1 MKEVQTCRFYC
12 LFGVFF
18 DMLLLPVLPYFSQFY
33 LVKVHI
39 SWNKSN
45 LRRVSLILEVNSIKL
60 SGNKF
65 PNAFVDWT
73 LCVNWIYSMKCAFL
87 FSKVVKNKVKQAKVR
102 GS

>member
-1 MKEVQTCRFYC
+1 
-12 LFGVFF
+12 
-18 DMLLLPVLPYFSQFY
+18 MLLLPVFPYFSQLY

-45 LRRVSLILEVNSIKL
+45 LRGVSPFLEVISVKP

-73 LCVNWIYSMKCAFL
+73 LCVNWIYSKKCAL
-87 FSKVVKNKVKQAKVR
+87 LLSKVVKNKVKQAKVAYQENTN
-102 GS
+102 